1 MTPNSAVVSLA
12 LLLRLWEILVSIL
25 AVTQSF
31 VTEDCRDILL
41 PLQENSG
48 PVLEIWPS
56 CLPPMYFTIHFT
68 DVSFDAIG
76 LYLNYYKCI

>member
-1 MTPNSAVVSLA
+1 MTPNSVVVCLA

-25 AVTQSF
+25 AVAQSF
-31 VTEDCRDILL
+31 VTDDCRDFLL

-48 PVLEIWPS
+48 LVSEIWS
-56 CLPPMYFTIHFT
+56 LCLPPMYFTIHFT

-76 LYLNYYKCI
+76 LYLNSYKCI